1 LSNRH
6 AQREEPMPTA
16 KLDLVLKPDSSR
28 MTLLEVAVTPAMTG
42 DGDTDYTCPGC
53 DAIVISR
60 IQLGQVDH
68 LVFRCA
74 RCGTYGAVP
83 KPTN

>member
-1 LSNRH
+1 
-6 AQREEPMPTA
+6 MPTD
-16 KLDLVLKPDSSR
+16 KLDLVLKPDPSR
-28 MTLLEVAVTPAMTG
+28 MTLLEAAVTPALTG

-53 DAIVISR
+53 DAIVVSQIKP
-60 IQLGQVDH
+60 GQAGN

-83 KPTN
+83 KQAH